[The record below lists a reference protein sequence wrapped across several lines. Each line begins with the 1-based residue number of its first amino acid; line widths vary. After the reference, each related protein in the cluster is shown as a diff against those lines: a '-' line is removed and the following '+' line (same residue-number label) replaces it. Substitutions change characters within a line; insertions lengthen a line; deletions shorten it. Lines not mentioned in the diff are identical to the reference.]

1 MTTVT
6 VVPESGLLG
15 GRDRLLV
22 APAHGRLIVPAP
34 VAFTADGEMVRQGDV
49 VARIDAD
56 GRAVDVCAPC
66 DAWVME
72 YLLRDGERVEPGSAI
87 AHLRAL

>member
-6 VVPESGLLG
+6 VVSDSGLLG

-22 APAHGRLIVPAP
+22 APTHGRVSVPTP
-34 VAFTADGEMVRQGDV
+34 VSFTADGEVVRAGDV

-56 GRAVDVCAPC
+56 GKAVDVCAPC
-66 DAWVME
+66 DAWVLE

>member
-6 VVPESGLLG
+6 VVSEWGLL

-22 APAHGRLIVPAP
+22 APAHGRLSVPAP
-34 VAFTADGEMVRQGDV
+34 RSFTADGEVVRAGDV

-56 GRAVDVCAPC
+56 GKAVDVCAPC
-66 DAWVME
+66 DAWVLE
-72 YLLRDGERVEPGSAI
+72 YLMRDGERVEPGSAI
-87 AHLRAL
+87 AHLRAI